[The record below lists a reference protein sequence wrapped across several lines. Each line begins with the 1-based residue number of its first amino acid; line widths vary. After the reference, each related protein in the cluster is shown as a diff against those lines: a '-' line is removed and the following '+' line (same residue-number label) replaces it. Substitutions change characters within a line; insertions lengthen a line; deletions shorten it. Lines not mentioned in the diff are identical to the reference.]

1 MEETFQDEE
10 VKQEVIVNVNKVKEA
25 EVVNEMEELEE
36 NEDLIRDCL
45 EESV

>member
-1 MEETFQDEE
+1 MQGEE